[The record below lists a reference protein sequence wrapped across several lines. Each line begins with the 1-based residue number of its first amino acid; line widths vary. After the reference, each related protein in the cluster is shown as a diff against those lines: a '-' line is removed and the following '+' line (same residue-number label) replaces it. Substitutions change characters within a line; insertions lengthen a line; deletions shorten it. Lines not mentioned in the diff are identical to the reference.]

1 MNHST
6 TMLNFWW
13 EPSVRAEEYEI
24 VQAAEANQQRFRELG
39 RKFLFMRTQTQPTSH
54 KGITD
59 FDILGWPRNFCGQH
73 RSPMLSALL

>member
-39 RKFLFMRTQTQPTSH
+39 
-54 KGITD
+54 
-59 FDILGWPRNFCGQH
+59 
-73 RSPMLSALL
+73 